1 MNIEGRCHCGAITF
15 SAEVVPDQV
24 IICHCSDCQSLSGSP
39 YRAIIPAI
47 EGTFQI
53 ESGSPKIYVK
63 TAEDGAK
70 RAQAFCPECGSPI
83 YAAPVGEAALQFIG
97 IRVGVIKQKDQLI
110 PKNQIWCR
118 SALDWAQDLSNVP
131 KAERS

>member
-15 SAEVVPDQV
+15 SAEVIPDQV

>member
-1 MNIEGRCHCGAITF
+1 MNIEGKCHCGEITF
-15 SAEVVPDQV
+15 SAEVSPDQV
-24 IICHCSDCQSLSGSP
+24 IVCHCSDCQALSGSP
-39 YRAIIPAI
+39 YRTIIPAI

-53 ESGSPKIYVK
+53 KSGNPKIYVK

-97 IRVGVIKQKDQLI
+97 IRVGLIKQKDQLT
-110 PKNQIWCR
+110 PSKQIWCR
-118 SALDWAQDLSNVP
+118 SALDWVQDLSEVP
-131 KAERS
+131 KSETQ

>member
-1 MNIEGRCHCGAITF
+1 MNIEGKCHCGEITF

-53 ESGSPKIYVK
+53 ESGSPKTYVK

-70 RAQAFCPECGSPI
+70 RLQAFCPECGSPI

-97 IRVGVIKQKDQLI
+97 IRVGVIKQKEQLI

>member
-15 SAEVVPDQV
+15 SAEVIPDQV

-118 SALDWAQDLSNVP
+118 SALDWAQDFSNVP

>member
-1 MNIEGRCHCGAITF
+1 MNIEGRCHCGEISF
-15 SAEVVPDQV
+15 SAEVIPDQV
-24 IICHCSDCQSLSGSP
+24 IVCHCSDCQSLSGSP
-39 YRAIIPAI
+39 YRTIIPAV

-53 ESGSPKIYVK
+53 ESGNPKIYVK

-97 IRVGVIKQKDQLI
+97 IRVGLIKQKDQLI
-110 PKNQIWCR
+110 PNKQIWCR
-118 SALDWAQDLSNVP
+118 SSLGWVQDLADVP
-131 KAERS
+131 KLEMQ

>member
-1 MNIEGRCHCGAITF
+1 MNIEGRCHCGEISF
-15 SAEVVPDQV
+15 SAEVIPDQV
-24 IICHCSDCQSLSGSP
+24 IVCHCSDCQSLSGSP
-39 YRAIIPAI
+39 YRAIIPAV

-70 RAQAFCPECGSPI
+70 RAQAFCSECGSPI

-97 IRVGVIKQKDQLI
+97 IRVGLIKQKDKLI
-110 PKNQIWCR
+110 PGKQIWCR
-118 SALDWAQDLSNVP
+118 SSLGWVQDIADIP
-131 KAERS
+131 KFNTQ

>member
-1 MNIEGRCHCGAITF
+1 MNIEGKCHCGGITF

-118 SALDWAQDLSNVP
+118 SALDWAQDFSNVP

>member
-1 MNIEGRCHCGAITF
+1 MNIEGKCHCGEITF

-118 SALDWAQDLSNVP
+118 SALDWAQDLANVP
-131 KAERS
+131 KAKTS

>member
-1 MNIEGRCHCGAITF
+1 MNIEGKCHCGEITF
-15 SAEVVPDQV
+15 SAEVNPDHV
-24 IICHCSDCQSLSGSP
+24 IVCHCSDCQALSGSP
-39 YRAIIPAI
+39 YRTIIPAI

-97 IRVGVIKQKDQLI
+97 IRVGLIKQ
-110 PKNQIWCR
+110 
-118 SALDWAQDLSNVP
+118 
-131 KAERS
+131 

>member
-1 MNIEGRCHCGAITF
+1 MNIEGKCHCGAITF
-15 SAEVVPDQV
+15 SAEVIPDQV

-118 SALDWAQDLSNVP
+118 SALDWAQDFSNVP